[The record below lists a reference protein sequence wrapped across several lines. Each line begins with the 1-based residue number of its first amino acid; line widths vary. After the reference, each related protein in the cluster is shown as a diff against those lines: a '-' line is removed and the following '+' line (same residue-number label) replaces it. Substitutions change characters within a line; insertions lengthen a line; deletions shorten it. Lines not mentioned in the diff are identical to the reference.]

1 MQTWGMQV
9 FLNYLKL
16 PGSRFLLPKKLVAKI
31 FSAAGCHLGSWGSD
45 LWTELFNDSHEGKED
60 SLGNLRVMMKHP
72 VFSGRFWDI
81 LRGEKHIDMQL
92 QSIFFEHFGRTTGTV
107 FEKLIQSFLGVCSG
121 EASTLKQVLL
131 FIGSLQHSTFPKWS
145 DDSSEYEI
153 NKPTEIWATK

>member
-1 MQTWGMQV
+1 MQV
-9 FLNYLKL
+9 FLNCLKL
-16 PGSRFLLPKKLVAKI
+16 PGSPFLWPKKLVAKI
-31 FSAAGCHLGSWGSD
+31 DAAGCHLGSWGSD
-45 LWTELFNDSHEGKED
+45 LWTQLFNDSHEGKED

-72 VFSGRFWDI
+72 VFFRSFLDL

-92 QSIFFEHFGRTTGTV
+92 QSQSIFFEHFGRTTGTV
-107 FEKLIQSFLGVCSG
+107 FEKLIQSFMGVCSG

-153 NKPTEIWATK
+153 NKLMEIWATK